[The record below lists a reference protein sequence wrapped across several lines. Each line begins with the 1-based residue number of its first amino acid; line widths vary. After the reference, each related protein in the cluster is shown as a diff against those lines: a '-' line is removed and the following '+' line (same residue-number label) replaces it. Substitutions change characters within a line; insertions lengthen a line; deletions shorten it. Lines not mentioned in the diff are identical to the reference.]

1 MHTFKENKVGRE
13 QISWNKIH
21 HGHKQKSFVAKGIKI
36 EKNVAKEHLNDLF
49 QGNKLF
55 ETKHISNINKK
66 HLFQRNKI

>member
-36 EKNVAKEHLNDLF
+36 EKM
-49 QGNKLF
+49 
-55 ETKHISNINKK
+55 
-66 HLFQRNKI
+66 